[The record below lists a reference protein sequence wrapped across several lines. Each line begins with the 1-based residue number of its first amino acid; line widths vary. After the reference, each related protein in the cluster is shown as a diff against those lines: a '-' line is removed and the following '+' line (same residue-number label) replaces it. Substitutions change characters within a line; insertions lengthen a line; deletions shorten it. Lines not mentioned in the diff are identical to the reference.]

1 MVPNR
6 HFFQINNN
14 AAVGLVD
21 VHVVIEITIMK
32 FEANPL
38 SHYKYDITSTVA
50 AKVLLVLLFWTKQFT
65 DAAVGNNTILN

>member
-1 MVPNR
+1 MR
-6 HFFQINNN
+6 
-14 AAVGLVD
+14 
-21 VHVVIEITIMK
+21 

-50 AKVLLVLLFWTKQFT
+50 AKFLLVLLFWTRQFT

>member
-21 VHVVIEITIMK
+21 VHVVIEITIMR

-38 SHYKYDITSTVA
+38 RYHKYDITSTVS
-50 AKVLLVLLFWTKQFT
+50 AKVLLVLLFWTRQFT

>member
-21 VHVVIEITIMK
+21 VYVAIEITILR

-38 SHYKYDITSTVA
+38 SHCKYDITSAVA
-50 AKVLLVLLFWTKQFT
+50 AKVLLVLLFCTRQFT
-65 DAAVGNNTILN
+65 VAAVGNNTILN

>member
-1 MVPNR
+1 MR
-6 HFFQINNN
+6 
-14 AAVGLVD
+14 
-21 VHVVIEITIMK
+21 

-50 AKVLLVLLFWTKQFT
+50 AKVLLVLLFWTRQFT

>member
-21 VHVVIEITIMK
+21 VHVTIEITIMR

-50 AKVLLVLLFWTKQFT
+50 TKILLVLLFWTRQFT

>member
-21 VHVVIEITIMK
+21 VHVAIEITILR

-50 AKVLLVLLFWTKQFT
+50 AKVLLFWTRQFT